1 MNPQF
6 SVNKNRQKSVN
17 NFLQNI
23 IIKSAKSVII
33 ANENQT
39 NILHETQR
47 HNQGENSNVEQDSR
61 NANTGHEQEQDSPG
75 IRNQQRDGKQLSV
88 NG

>member
-1 MNPQF
+1 AKHYYQISQKCYNCNWK
-6 SVNKNRQKSVN
+6 NKNKQ
-17 NFLQNI
+17 
-23 IIKSAKSVII
+23 
-33 ANENQT
+33 
-39 NILHETQR
+39 LHETQR